1 MPAVR
6 LAAGGSGPGS
16 VGAHGL
22 LWVAWPDA
30 ELLIQPVMIT
40 SNTTQIVPMRRV
52 VFLLFFIII
61 SKLPG
66 YLLMLQIIED
76 LVV

>member
-1 MPAVR
+1 
-6 LAAGGSGPGS
+6 
-16 VGAHGL
+16 
-22 LWVAWPDA
+22 VAWPDA

-52 VFLLFFIII
+52 VLLLFFTII

-66 YLLMLQIIED
+66 YLLMLQIIKD
-76 LVV
+76 LIV